1 MRSSA
6 DPRPL
11 LVEVRIPAG
20 AGLVSAV
27 RAAATDLATRA
38 EFTDDTIAELNAAV
52 QEACDNLIALAVE
65 GALLRCTLRLTEHRL
80 DVTVHTHTDTSEHP
94 LEANGFG
101 WHVLRILSRDDRP
114 GSGDGTAIAIRFSA
128 HHGA

>member
-1 MRSSA
+1 MRSSG

-38 EFTDDTIAELNAAV
+38 EFDEGAVAELNEAV
-52 QEACDNLIALAVE
+52 QEACDNLIELATE
-65 GALLRCTLRLTEHRL
+65 GALLRCNFRLTEHRL
-80 DVTVHTHTDTSEHP
+80 DVTVQTHTDTSEHP
-94 LEANGFG
+94 LGIRGFG
-101 WHVLRILSRDDRP
+101 WHVLRILAHDGRP
-114 GSGDGTAIAIRFSA
+114 GSADGTAIAIRFSA